1 MTKRIIIASHHARND
16 PLEAA
21 LREVEGYAILRVR
34 DKDEL
39 KAEAIGAFNP
49 EWIFVPHWSFIIPAE
64 VHQAYRT
71 VIFHMTD
78 LPYGRGGSPLQNLI
92 VRGHSVTQLSALQCE
107 AGLDTGPIFLKREL
121 SLEGTAEEILRRAS
135 DLMLPMIRAIVDQD
149 LMPGPQEGEP
159 TAFKRRSPDQSPL
172 DDAPS
177 IAQVFDHI
185 RMLDAE
191 GYPHVFVETELYRIE
206 FTQAQLEGASA
217 VTATA
222 RIVAK
227 EPDQ

>member
-1 MTKRIIIASHHARND
+1 MAKRIIIASHHARND

-21 LREVEGYAILRVR
+21 LREVEEYTILRVR
-34 DKDEL
+34 EKDEL
-39 KAEAIGAFNP
+39 KAETTSAFNP
-49 EWIFVPHWSFIIPAE
+49 DWIFVPHWSFIIPSE

-92 VRGHSVTQLSALQCE
+92 LCGHTVTQLSALQCE
-107 AGLDTGPIFLKREL
+107 TGLDTGPIYLKRQL
-121 SLEGTAEEILRRAS
+121 SLEGTAEEILRRAN

-149 LMPGPQEGEP
+149 LVPVPQKGEP
-159 TAFKRRSPDQSPL
+159 TAFKRRTPDQSAL
-172 DDAPS
+172 DDALG
-177 IAQVFDHI
+177 IAQVYDHI